1 MLSIQLFRVI
11 VDERERMIE
20 DHLRVRRLLRG
31 DEPAREAVP
40 PAAPAQPEPWRSS
53 RPRARATTR

>member
-11 VDERERMIE
+11 VDERERAIE
-20 DHLRVRRLLRG
+20 DHLRARRLLRRA
-31 DEPAREAVP
+31 EPDREVAQE
-40 PAAPAQPEPWRSS
+40 AAAAQPAPWRAS